1 MKHVESVI
9 RGVGFEGRL
18 ATILVVISIAICTTV
33 AIASPIK
40 LKISPSETDPAITK
54 ADDSHIILREGN
66 SSGQPLLIWLTGTG
80 GTPGEGAGPFFKTA
94 LASGYRVIGLSYID
108 TPAVAQICQGGN
120 LKSDSECAVHFRQK
134 RVFGDDATPLIHD
147 KPQDAIVHRLT
158 ALLAYLVAN
167 DPEGHWDEYIVDG
180 QPAWRKI
187 VLAGQSQG
195 GGMAAFI
202 AKKYEV
208 AGVIDFSG
216 GWDYS
221 APNKIATWYSGPS
234 ATPTERW
241 FGTLNAREGTAQV
254 IADSYDALDIPR
266 EHQLILDRPSSM
278 TAHTAGC
285 CDPVYRD
292 IWERMLRA
300 RLQGI
305 K

>member
-1 MKHVESVI
+1 MMQHVEIEI
-9 RGVGFEGRL
+9 RRIGLGVKL
-18 ATILVVISIAICTTV
+18 AAIMLIIAIGSCTT
-33 AIASPIK
+33 IGNASPIK
-40 LKISPSETDPAITK
+40 LKVSPSETDPAITK
-54 ADDSHIILREGN
+54 ADESHIILRDGN
-66 SSGQPLLIWLTGTG
+66 GGSEHLLLWLTGTG

-94 LASGYRVIGLSYID
+94 LANGYRVIGLSYID

-120 LKSDSECAVHFRQK
+120 LKSDSECAAHFRQK
-134 RVFGDDATPLIHD
+134 RIFGDNATPLIHD

-158 ALLAYLVAN
+158 ALLTYLVAN
-167 DPEGHWDEYIVDG
+167 DPEGHWDEYLVDR

-234 ATPTERW
+234 ATPTDRW
-241 FGTLNAREGTAQV
+241 FGTLNANEGAAQA

-266 EHQLILDRPSSM
+266 AHQLILNRPSSM
-278 TAHTAGC
+278 TPHTAGC
-285 CDPVYRD
+285 CDAVYWD
-292 IWERMLRA
+292 IWERMLK
-300 RLQGI
+300 L